1 MTHIPEDVALAR
13 PIEKTHPDNLPDAKD
28 PKDLVAALQKLLDKS
43 AEEDDV
49 RKSIHAPMHQLW
61 HIPFIDKLIPGIEK
75 LANQYHIGN
84 FVVVRGTGE
93 KIFESM
99 PIYPRVGMHLMFY
112 GGTQI
117 KLLHNHTVESILK
130 DLSLRQGK
138 VYDSPES
145 VKSIPSFIQ
154 TYTISLDELE
164 QPDIT
169 KYKCFNDF
177 FYRKLRPGMRPVQ
190 NADDPLGFCSA
201 ADSRLTV
208 YPTVDAARTFWVKGN
223 NFSIASLLGVEPG
236 SDQARMFEGGSV
248 AIFRLAPQDY
258 HRFHSPIDG
267 VVGDVHDIP
276 GQYYTVNPQ
285 AVNESG
291 FDVFTDN
298 KRAILYMTHSQ
309 SNAPV
314 AFVAIGA
321 MLVGSILWTAHKSD
335 TVKRGDELGYFA
347 YGGSTIVAL
356 FPKSLMQFDDDLL
369 KNSDV
374 PIETLAKVGQ
384 SIGHSV
390 LPTAGFDPANIL
402 RGGDIKSSEGSSAG
416 AVAAA
421 GGEGSWDVWGLSSK
435 CTVL

>member
-1 MTHIPEDVALAR
+1 MSHIPEDVALTR
-13 PIEKTHPDNLPDAKD
+13 PVEQTHPDNLPDAKD
-28 PKDLVAALQKLLDKS
+28 PNDVVAALHQLLDKS
-43 AEEDDV
+43 EQHDDV
-49 RKSIHAPMHQLW
+49 RMSIL
-61 HIPFIDKLIPGIEK
+61 GISVSFYGR
-75 LANQYHIGN
+75 L
-84 FVVVRGTGE
+84 
-93 KIFESM
+93 
-99 PIYPRVGMHLMFY
+99 GMHLMFY

-117 KLLHNHTVESILK
+117 KLLHNRTVETVLR

-154 TYTISLDELE
+154 TYSIALDELE
-164 QPDIT
+164 QPDVT

-190 NADDPLGFCSA
+190 HADDPLGFCSA

-208 YPTVDAARTFWVKGN
+208 YPTVEAAHTFWVKGN
-223 NFSIASLLGVEPG
+223 NFSIASLLGVEQG

-248 AIFRLAPQDY
+248 AIFRLAPADY

-298 KRAILYMTHSQ
+298 KRSILYMTHSQ
-309 SNAPV
+309 SNAPI

-321 MLVGSILWTAHKSD
+321 MLVGSILWTVKKGD
-335 TVKRGDELGYFA
+335 TVKRGEELGYFA
-347 YGGSTIVAL
+347 YGGSTVVVL
-356 FPKSLMQFDDDLL
+356 FPKSLMQFDEDLL

-374 PIETLAKVGQ
+374 PIETLVKVGQ
-384 SIGHSV
+384 SIGHSL
-390 LPTAGFDPANIL
+390 LPTAGFNPASVL
-402 RGGDIKSSEGSSAG
+402 RGGDVNSSEESSASATATAG
-416 AVAAA
+416 ATAEAA
-421 GGEGSWDVWGLSSK
+421 GGSWDVWGLSSK

>member
-1 MTHIPEDVALAR
+1 MAHVPADVALTK
-13 PIEKTHPDNLPDAKD
+13 PVEKTHPDNLPDAND
-28 PKDLVAALQKLLDKS
+28 PNDIVAALQELSDKS
-43 AEEDDV
+43 EQEDDV
-49 RKSIHAPMHQLW
+49 RKSMHAPMHQLW
-61 HIPFIDKLIPGIEK
+61 TIPFIHKLIPGLEK
-75 LANQYHIGN
+75 LASQYHVGN
-84 FVVVRGTGE
+84 FVIVRSTGE

-99 PIYPRVGMHLMFY
+99 PVYPRLGMHLMFY

-130 DLSLRQGK
+130 DLSIRQGK

-154 TYTISLDELE
+154 TYSISLDELE

-177 FYRKLRPGMRPVQ
+177 FSRKLRPGMRPVQ
-190 NADDPLGFCSA
+190 DADDPLGFCSA

-208 YPTVDAARTFWVKGN
+208 YPTVDAAKQFWVKGN

-291 FDVFTDN
+291 FDVFTEN
-298 KRAILYMTHSQ
+298 RRAIQYMKHSQ
-309 SNAPV
+309 SNAPI
-314 AFVAIGA
+314 AFVAVGA
-321 MLVGSILWTAHKSD
+321 MLVGSIIWTAGKGAA
-335 TVKRGDELGYFA
+335 VKRGDELGYFA
-347 YGGSTIVAL
+347 YGGSTVVVL
-356 FPKSLMQFDDDLL
+356 FPKSLIQFDDDLS

-374 PIETLAKVGQ
+374 PIETLVKVGE

-390 LPTAGFDPANIL
+390 LPTAGFSPASVL
-402 RGGDIKSSEGSSAG
+402 RGGDIRSSRRSS
-416 AVAAA
+416 VAKA
-421 GGEGSWDVWGLSSK
+421 GGGWDVWGSVSSK